1 MGLQLVLAS
10 ASPRRRRLLAEHG
23 YQVEVRPADIEEST
37 AAWLT
42 ARELVLLNA
51 VRKCLAVAVKRPGEV
66 TLGVDTLV
74 ALDGAALGKPLDLD
88 HAREML
94 ARLSGREHQ
103 VFSGVCLIGEN
114 LRVTFVEETRVTF
127 RPLERTDIE
136 AYLALIDPLDKAG
149 SYAAQEHHEMIIAR
163 TEGSWSNILGLP
175 MERLSRVLVEE
186 FGIRSMAAGSDRAQ
200 VVPLRQGSD
209 AGEKRFG
216 NLAQIPHPK

>member
-1 MGLQLVLAS
+1 MKSRSARLVLAS

-23 YQVEVRPADIEEST
+23 FQAEVCPADIEESDEP
-37 AAWLT
+37 WLT

-51 VRKCLAVAVKRPGEV
+51 GRKCAAVSASRPGDV

-74 ALDGAALGKPLDLD
+74 ALDGAALGKPADLN

-103 VFSGVCLIGEN
+103 VFSGVCLARGE
-114 LRVTFVEETRVTF
+114 LRVSFVEETRVTF
-127 RPLERTDIE
+127 RSLGRAEIE

-149 SYAAQEHHEMIIAR
+149 SYAAQDHHEMIIAR

-175 MERLSRVLVEE
+175 MERLRSVLAGP
-186 FGIRSMAAGSDRAQ
+186 FGLEPAPGAVFEDFTGS
-200 VVPLRQGSD
+200 
-209 AGEKRFG
+209 
-216 NLAQIPHPK
+216 